1 MSSESIGTTP
11 RGSKDGPFA
20 ALAKHT
26 VTILTQL
33 VCSAPGL
40 ISPGFISPFSLL
52 IGSLPPTPLGL
63 LFYPVS
69 FSSCPAKC
77 RVAASGLQCLYC

>member
-11 RGSKDGPFA
+11 RGRKDGPFA
-20 ALAKHT
+20 ALAKHS

-40 ISPGFISPFSLL
+40 ISPFSLL